1 MFNLLAEV
9 ASSATPTTLE
19 QLKQEIGL
27 LIVGVILYA
36 GQEIRLRFLKPH
48 STTDQ
53 EQALAKLTEEL
64 AALRTFVEKTFA
76 AHTTETTRL
85 SALVE
90 TMAVRL
96 KVWQILSK
104 DCVFEGDSSANFT
117 LVSEPLC
124 TILNLT
130 ESSARG
136 KGWLLAV
143 ESSKRHTVWEKWE
156 ESVTSGL
163 PYDEVIPILGRDR
176 SVKHY
181 RFFALPQL
189 HPETK
194 KVILYLGTVELVKTE
209 PSSHIEL

>member
-1 MFNLLAEV
+1 MFSLLAEAV
-9 ASSATPTTLE
+9 TAPSLVD

-27 LIVGVILYA
+27 LIVGIVLYA
-36 GQEIRLRFLKPH
+36 GQEIRLRFMKRHTNSESEETLTKLV
-48 STTDQ
+48 Q
-53 EQALAKLTEEL
+53 ELSS
-64 AALRTFVEKTFA
+64 LRGFVEKTFA
-76 AHTTETTRL
+76 AQNAETSRL
-85 SALVE
+85 TALVE
-90 TMAVRL
+90 TMSVRL

-104 DCVFEGDSSANFT
+104 DCVFEGDSLANFT

-124 TILNLT
+124 TILHLSET
-130 ESSARG
+130 AARG

-143 ESSKRHTVWEKWE
+143 ESSKRNLVWEKWE
-156 ESVTSGL
+156 ESVSNGL

-176 SVKHY
+176 TVKHY

-189 HPETK
+189 HPDTK